1 MIRNNPEKYPPEK
14 QKERLSEENLNKS
27 IKKIKKDPVFKEM
40 MKTVGRSKMAD
51 KIIEGPMEVTSAYL
65 DSMKKLNDQ
74 AIGKK
79 GSEMSLEEK
88 KNFWKQASFEED
100 QPEKVSRQDVLGQ

>member
-1 MIRNNPEKYPPEK
+1 
-14 QKERLSEENLNKS
+14 
-27 IKKIKKDPVFKEM
+27 M

-100 QPEKVSRQDVLGQ
+100 QPEKVSMQDVLGQ